1 MFTGIVET
9 QGILREIEVSDLN
22 KILWIESPVSA
33 ELKVDQ
39 SVAHNGVCLTIEEVI
54 NNVHRVTAIRE
65 TLLKTN
71 IESWK
76 VGTAVNIERCMLMNG
91 RIDGHIVQGHVD
103 TTGRCIA
110 VNENRGSTEYR
121 IQFPRELA
129 HLVIEK
135 GSICINGISLTAF
148 DVGMEELSVAIIP
161 YTFNNTNMKDVQEG
175 DLLNI
180 EFDILGKYIQR
191 WQQVQASGK

>member
-9 QGILREIEVSDLN
+9 QGILQQIETSDRN
-22 KILWIESPVSA
+22 KIMWIESPVSA

-54 NNVHRVTAIRE
+54 DKVHRVTAIRE

-76 VGTAVNIERCMLMNG
+76 VGTAVNIERCISMNG

-110 VNENRGSTEYR
+110 VNENQGSTEYR
-121 IQFPRELA
+121 IGFPRELA

-148 DVGMEELSVAIIP
+148 DVAMEELSVAIIP
-161 YTFNNTNMKDVQEG
+161 YTLNNTNMKYVQEG

-180 EFDILGKYIQR
+180 EFDVVGKYIQR

>member
-1 MFTGIVET
+1 
-9 QGILREIEVSDLN
+9 
-22 KILWIESPVSA
+22 
-33 ELKVDQ
+33 
-39 SVAHNGVCLTIEEVI
+39 
-54 NNVHRVTAIRE
+54 
-65 TLLKTN
+65 
-71 IESWK
+71 
-76 VGTAVNIERCMLMNG
+76 MLMNG

>member
-22 KILWIESPVSA
+22 KILWIESPASD

>member
-22 KILWIESPVSA
+22 KIMWIESPVSA

-39 SVAHNGVCLTIEEVI
+39 SVAHNGVCLTIEEMI